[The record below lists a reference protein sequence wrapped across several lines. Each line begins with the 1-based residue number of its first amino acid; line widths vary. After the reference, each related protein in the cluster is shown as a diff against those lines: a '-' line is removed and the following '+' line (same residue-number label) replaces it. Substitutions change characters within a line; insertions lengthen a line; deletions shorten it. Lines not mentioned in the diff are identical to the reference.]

1 MSFMPVVLCFDEL
14 NVLLNDIIWT
24 VAGGFGALMFCYYIS
39 RLLIIYNRSYL
50 VFPGLELG
58 NLISIAYAMS
68 IITCFALL
76 GTWIF
81 FFLECHTSEI
91 QDETL
96 F

>member
-1 MSFMPVVLCFDEL
+1 MHR
-14 NVLLNDIIWT
+14 
-24 VAGGFGALMFCYYIS
+24 ALMFCYCIS

-58 NLISIAYAMS
+58 NLISIADAMS

-76 GTWIF
+76 GTWIL

-96 F
+96 FLRSLATLFFLLFGSQSCN